1 MSELINNRESNK
13 EKSKRT
19 QEVLKEIILQLHEG
33 KDVKSVKEQ
42 FSNLIEGVSA
52 NEISAMEAALIKEGM
67 AVEEI
72 QRLCDVH
79 AEVFKG
85 SIEEIHKV
93 LKEEE
98 KEGHPVKVLKEEN
111 IAIEKLINNSILI
124 KNEKLIEF
132 DNEKNINQVNLEIDN
147 IKLQLLE
154 DINLLLDVDKHY
166 SRKENILFPYMEK
179 YGIDVP
185 PKVMWGVDDEIRREI
200 KDIKFMLKGE
210 EVSTSQLSENINNT
224 SKKIIEMI
232 FKEENIML
240 PMLLDTLTEDEW
252 IKIAED
258 SDEIGYCIVSPD
270 KKWVPER
277 NSRILLDNNIAGQPQ
292 KAEKQFHD
300 IGNGYVNLDTG
311 MLKVQELK
319 NILNIL
325 PFDITFIDKD
335 DIVRYFSQSEERIF
349 PRTKSVIGR
358 SVQNCHPPASVH
370 VVDKIL
376 NDFKSGAKNSEDFWI
391 NLKGMLVYIRYF
403 AVRSELGEYLG
414 TLEVTQN
421 IKPIQQL
428 TGEKRL
434 MS

>member
-1 MSELINNRESNK
+1 MSELINNREKNN
-13 EKSKRT
+13 EIIKRR
-19 QEVLKEIILQLHEG
+19 QEILKEIILKLHEG

-42 FSNLIEGVSA
+42 FASLIEGVSA
-52 NEISAMEAALIKEGM
+52 NEISSMEAALIKEGM
-67 AVEEI
+67 AIEEI

-98 KEGHPVKVLKEEN
+98 KEGHPVKVLKKEN
-111 IAIEKLINNSILI
+111 AAIEDLINKSILI
-124 KNEKLIEF
+124 KSHKLMSYNHES
-132 DNEKNINQVNLEIDN
+132 DLSSRKVELQE
-147 IKLQLLE
+147 IKLNLLE

-179 YGIDVP
+179 YGITAP

-200 KDIKFMLKGE
+200 KNIKSMLQSEDTNVLK
-210 EVSTSQLSENINNT
+210 LNENINDT
-224 SKKIIEMI
+224 SKKIVEMI

-258 SDEIGYCIVSPD
+258 SDEIGYCIVSPF

-277 NSRILLDNNIAGQPQ
+277 KSRILLEDNVVKESK
-292 KAEKQFHD
+292 KAELGD
-300 IGNGYVNLDTG
+300 SNIINGYVNLGTG
-311 MLKVQELK
+311 ILKIDELK
-319 NILNIL
+319 NILNAL

-376 NDFKSGAKNSEDFWI
+376 NDFKSGVKSSEDFWI
-391 NLKGMLVYIRYF
+391 SLKGMLVYIRYF
-403 AVRSELGEYLG
+403 AVRNHSGEYLG

-421 IKPIQQL
+421 IKPIQEL